1 MFKKKISLLSLALVL
16 LLTVVLSACGSKE
29 GGSKPSEPA
38 KEEAAVQS
46 DGTID
51 ASKLDP
57 VKLKMY
63 MIGPNQKD
71 LPMVQEEIN
80 KYLTEKSMQRSK
92 SA

>member
-1 MFKKKISLLSLALVL
+1 MFKKKVSILSLALVL

-29 GGSKPSEPA
+29 GAKSGEPA

-46 DGTID
+46 DGTVD

-71 LPMVQEEIN
+71 LPVVQEEIN
-80 KYLTEKSMQRSK
+80 KYLTEKSMQRSR
-92 SA
+92 SV